1 MSLDLRN
8 DGDDLLLPVQA
19 RPGAKRN
26 ECGGIHDGRLRVAVT
41 QAPEK
46 GKANREILKL
56 IVKALGLR
64 RSQVTLEDGETTSRK
79 LFRISGIDAEELR
92 RRIDQLATG

>member
-1 MSLDLRN
+1 MTLDLRR

-56 IVKALGLR
+56 LVKALGLR
-64 RSQVTLEDGETTSRK
+64 RSQIALEDGETASRK
-79 LFRISGIDAEELR
+79 VFRVSGIDEAELR
-92 RRIDQLATG
+92 RRIDQLATH